1 MLYRRDYICGG
12 IEMSKDICL
21 IFNANGI
28 GPHYDDNSI
37 NNSQYSTSA
46 IKVAIY
52 AENGIGKT
60 FFSRMF
66 ALSQKSLKTVEDTER
81 LLSLGK
87 NHGDFKFIVKKS
99 GTPLHEYRV
108 QLQKG
113 QIPNICVSGKN
124 YKYHVFN
131 SDYVEEN
138 IAQQEYSPDDS
149 GITGYVLGK
158 ENIDVSDE
166 KKKKENIEEELV
178 NLGKHIEKK
187 ISDSKSELKSKKINS
202 ALNEFKRIDKTM
214 VLSEQKMSEQES
226 YVTLCDQLTTL
237 KSIPDNIPTLTVNT
251 YPIYIECLKDTIT
264 HLETSYSKTH
274 FDKLAM
280 KMIEKVRKDPNFYYT
295 GLLKYESSEE
305 ERCPFCNQNLHE
317 YGMYVLNLY
326 KEYFNQQ
333 ESQVI
338 AEIETNIN
346 AVLKIGKDIKDWHTS
361 YDKMVA
367 LFSKYKN
374 YIPEYK
380 DIIPKVLPNDNDA
393 MKSIENI
400 VLTLQKKKSDIEKNS
415 FNISE
420 YINAILLHIETIQGI
435 FNEQYQISLNLQSVL
450 ENSDSVRK
458 ALHRKL
464 CNSKLN
470 SIIDDCANEIKRI
483 KDLQEEW
490 LELDNSIKVKEGK
503 SKKAKKEMVIEDLK
517 LYLNYF
523 FHEKYQFD
531 EKTFG
536 ISFNNH
542 SLDKKAK
549 HVLSDGEKSIVAFCY
564 YLATAHMLVEQEDDY
579 EDLFFVFDDPISSM
593 DFKYVYA
600 IADVIRGL
608 QNSFAQSGH
617 EMKLKFLVFTHNAE
631 FMSIL
636 MRNKVVNLK
645 LNLKP
650 GIIDSM
656 KEELLLPYEHHL
668 KDLQRVINEKKPT
681 HTTPNSIRH
690 VIETIM
696 HFASPKESSSEKYVQ
711 ENDILNKNAY
721 LYGLMQ
727 DGSHG
732 AVRIEKPV
740 TDGEVVEAARVTID
754 FVKSLF
760 PNQIES

>member
-1 MLYRRDYICGG
+1 MAKNIGLTFDA
-12 IEMSKDICL
+12 D
-21 IFNANGI
+21 GI
-28 GPHYDDNSI
+28 GPHYNGNKI
-37 NNSQYSTSA
+37 NNSQHATGA
-46 IKVAIY
+46 LKIAIY
-52 AENGIGKT
+52 AENGTGKT

-66 ALSQKSLKTVEDTER
+66 ALSEKPLKTVEDTER
-81 LLSLGK
+81 LLSLGE
-87 NHGDFKFIVKKS
+87 NRGFFKFTIKNS
-99 GTPLHEYRV
+99 GTPIHEYNV

-113 QIPNICVSGKN
+113 NLPNISVSGKN

-138 IAQQEYSPDDS
+138 IAQQEYSPDGS
-149 GITGYVLGK
+149 EITGYVLGK

-166 KKKKENIEEELV
+166 KKKKESIEEELE
-178 NLGKHIEKK
+178 NLGNLIEKK

-202 ALNEFKRIDKTM
+202 VLNEFKRIDKAL
-214 VLSEQKMSEQES
+214 VLSEQKTSEQES
-226 YVTLCDQLTTL
+226 YVTLCSQLTTL

-251 YPIYIECLKDTIT
+251 YPVYIECLRDTVT
-264 HLETSYSKTH
+264 YLKTSYSRTH
-274 FDKLAM
+274 FDELAM
-280 KMIEKVRKDPNFYYT
+280 KMIEKVRTDPNFYYA

-305 ERCPFCNQNLHE
+305 ERCPFCHQKLHE
-317 YGMYVLNLY
+317 YGMYVLDLY

-338 AEIETNIN
+338 SEIETNIN
-346 AVLKIGKDIKDWHTS
+346 AVLKIGKDIKERHTS
-361 YDKMVA
+361 YNKMVA

-380 DIIPKVLPNDNDA
+380 DIIPKVLPNDNVA

-400 VLTLQKKKSDIEKNS
+400 VLTLQKKKSDIERNS
-415 FNISE
+415 FDISE
-420 YINAILLHIETIQGI
+420 YINEVLLHIETIEVI

-458 ALHRKL
+458 GLHRKL

-470 SIIDDCANEIKRI
+470 SIIDDCTNEIKRI
-483 KDLQEEW
+483 KELQEEW
-490 LELDNSIKVKEGK
+490 LKLDNSIKKKEGK

-517 LYLNYF
+517 AYLNYF

-536 ISFNNH
+536 ISFNNY
-542 SLDKKAK
+542 SLNKKAK

-650 GIIDSM
+650 GIIEPM
-656 KEELLLPYEHHL
+656 QEELLLPYEHHL
-668 KDLQRVINEKKPT
+668 QDLLNVISNKKPT

-696 HFASPKESSSEKYVQ
+696 HFASPKENSSEKYVRK
-711 ENDILNKNAY
+711 NDILNQNAY

-740 TDGEVVEAARVTID
+740 TDSEVVEAASVTIE
-754 FVKSLF
+754 FVKSMF
-760 PNQIES
+760 PHQFDKPESMDEN

>member
-1 MLYRRDYICGG
+1 MAKNIRLTFDA
-12 IEMSKDICL
+12 D
-21 IFNANGI
+21 GI
-28 GPHYDDNSI
+28 GPHYNGNKI
-37 NNSQYSTSA
+37 NNSQHATGA
-46 IKVAIY
+46 LKIAIY
-52 AENGIGKT
+52 AENGTGKT

-66 ALSQKSLKTVEDTER
+66 ALNEKPLKTDEDTER
-81 LLSLGK
+81 LLSLGE
-87 NHGDFKFIVKKS
+87 NRGFFKFAIKNN
-99 GTPLHEYRV
+99 GTPIHEYNV
-108 QLQKG
+108 QLQRG
-113 QIPNICVSGKN
+113 NLPTVSVSGKN

-138 IAQQEYSPDDS
+138 IAQQEYSPDGS

-187 ISDSKSELKSKKINS
+187 ISDSKSELKFKKINS

-214 VLSEQKMSEQES
+214 VLSEQKTSEQES

-237 KSIPDNIPTLTVNT
+237 KSIPDNIPILTVNM
-251 YPIYIECLKDTIT
+251 YPIQLGCLRDTIM

-274 FDKLAM
+274 FDELAM
-280 KMIEKVRKDPNFYYT
+280 KMIEKVRLDPNFYYA
-295 GLLKYESSEE
+295 GLLKYESTEE
-305 ERCPFCNQNLHE
+305 KRCPFCNQNLHE

-338 AEIETNIN
+338 AEIEKNIN
-346 AVLKIGKDIKDWHTS
+346 AVLKIGKDIKEWHTS

-380 DIIPKVLPNDNDA
+380 DIIPKVLPEDSAA

-400 VLTLQKKKSDIEKNS
+400 VLILQTKKSDIEKSS
-415 FNISE
+415 FNVSE
-420 YINAILLHIETIQGI
+420 YINVILLHIETIKEI
-435 FNEQYQISLNLQSVL
+435 FDEQYQISLNLQSVL

-458 ALHRKL
+458 GLHRKL
-464 CNSKLN
+464 CNAKLN
-470 SIIDDCANEIKRI
+470 LIIDDCVNEIKRI
-483 KDLQEEW
+483 KYLQEEW
-490 LELDNSIKVKEGK
+490 IKLDNSIKAKEGK
-503 SKKAKKEMVIEDLK
+503 SKKAKREMVVEDLK
-517 LYLNYF
+517 VYLNYF
-523 FHEKYQFD
+523 FHEKYKFD
-531 EKTFG
+531 EETFG

-564 YLATAHMLVEQEDDY
+564 YLATTHMLVDQEDDY

-600 IADVIRGL
+600 VADVIRGL

-650 GIIDSM
+650 GIIEPM

-668 KDLQRVINEKKPT
+668 KDLLRVINEKKPT

-696 HFASPKESSSEKYVQ
+696 HFASPKENSSEKYVQ
-711 ENDILNKNAY
+711 GNDILNKNAY

-740 TDGEVVEAARVTID
+740 TDEELVGAAKVTID
-754 FVKSLF
+754 FVQSMF
-760 PNQIES
+760 PHQFDESQSTDDE